1 MSSEP
6 LTDHDLG
13 VLRAAGLPLVT
24 HTVVPSPAATE
35 LMASIGKAVEE
46 GTPRLV
52 EASALAL
59 VTLSTLTEHLPAI
72 DLSPATRRRL
82 GYILA
87 RLAKAPLPPADQQRL
102 ARWAD
107 LLAEDLAPQ
116 REPLPLVRDMSPGR
130 FRRLQS
136 APDATNARWGVF
148 GEVELRSGCA
158 YEPRGG

>member
-13 VLRAAGLPLVT
+13 VLRAAGLPLAT
-24 HTVVPSPAATE
+24 HTVATSPASAE

-46 GTPRLV
+46 GTPRLI

-59 VTLSTLTEHLPAI
+59 VTLSTLAEHLPAV
-72 DLSPATRRRL
+72 DLSPPTRRRL

-87 RLAKAPLPPADQQRL
+87 RLAEAPLPPARQQRL
-102 ARWAD
+102 ANWAD

-116 REPLPLVRDMSPGR
+116 LEPLPLVCDMSPGR

-136 APDATNARWGVF
+136 APDVTSARWGVF
-148 GEVELRSGCA
+148 GEVELRSGRA
-158 YEPRGG
+158 REPRGG